1 MNTIEIIPFEARY
14 TQNFYDLNIEWLT
27 TFFYVEPHDEE
38 VLSQAKKYII
48 DNGGH
53 IFFAKIKEEIA
64 GTVALI
70 KMDKNVFELSKMAV
84 VPSLRGKKIGQ
95 QLLQHCID
103 FAKEQHFEKLVLYS
117 NRKLENAI
125 YIYRKYGFVEI
136 QIETNNPYARGDIKM
151 ELTF

>member
-1 MNTIEIIPFEARY
+1 MGAIEIIPFDIKY
-14 TQNFYDLNIEWLT
+14 TQNFYDLSVEWLT

-38 VLSQAKKYII
+38 VLSQAQKYII

-53 IFFAKIKEEIA
+53 IFFAKLGEEIV

-70 KMDKNVFELSKMAV
+70 KMNENSFELSKMAV
-84 VPSLRGKKIGQ
+84 DPSHRGKKIGQ

-103 FAKEQHFEKLVLYS
+103 FAQEQHFEKLLLYS

-125 YIYRKYGFVEI
+125 YLYKKYGFVEI
-136 QIETNNPYARGDIKM
+136 PIETNNPYARGDIKM
-151 ELTF
+151 EFVF